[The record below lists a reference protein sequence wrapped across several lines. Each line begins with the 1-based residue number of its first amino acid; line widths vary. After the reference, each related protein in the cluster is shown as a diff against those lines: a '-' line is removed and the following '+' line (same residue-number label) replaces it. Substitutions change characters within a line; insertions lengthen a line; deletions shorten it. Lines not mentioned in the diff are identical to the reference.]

1 MGPQDEQQ
9 FAAYVAARRDQLRR
23 TAYLLCR
30 DWHAADDLVQIAL
43 VKLYKA
49 WDSVRDKSALDA
61 FMRST
66 MARSVI
72 DESRRP
78 WRRESSAE
86 ELPEP
91 SAGQVPAASAGA
103 DPAGQ
108 VVDRQ
113 VMQQALAQVPPGQ
126 RAVLVLRFYEGLDVA
141 GTAAA
146 LQRSEGNVK
155 SQTARGLAALRAAL
169 TELGADPS
177 GLAGV
182 AGETEHSHGS
192 GPQHS
197 GLPNR
202 GLPNRGPEHRQGGDR

>member
-9 FAAYVAARRDQLRR
+9 FASYVAARRDHLRR

-49 WDSVRDKSALDA
+49 WDTVRDKSALDA
-61 FMRST
+61 FMRAT
-66 MARSVI
+66 MGRSVI

-78 WRRESSAE
+78 WRRETSTDQ
-86 ELPEP
+86 LPEP
-91 SAGQVPAASAGA
+91 AAGQTATAA
-103 DPAGQ
+103 DPAGR

-113 VMQQALAQVPPGQ
+113 LMQQALAQVPPGQ

-155 SQTARGLAALRAAL
+155 SQTARGLAALRTAL
-169 TELGADPS
+169 VELGADPS
-177 GLAGV
+177 GLDSYQPAGRD
-182 AGETEHSHGS
+182 TEHQPS
-192 GPQHS
+192 
-197 GLPNR
+197 
-202 GLPNRGPEHRQGGDR
+202 PETQQTKTQQSTTQQSTTRTAEGGDR